1 MEYAKKGALGGYK
14 AVSEADEYTHVLLTV
29 EEYQKLQQR
38 LQRAKD
44 DAAAAHRDADQRV
57 RRAQNDA
64 AAQIQEVK
72 DACSTELEE
81 LQNVLQKAESEREY
95 QKYLN
100 ENLLRIF
107 RERANSD
114 RGLRP
119 KKERS
124 GYLIIS
130 SREIEQTYKYN
141 RETRKAIIWE
151 TTIQTPFTIDLTE
164 ELAKEQALRYLFSK
178 SSDDESLPINAIAIG
193 IDAFFGKGYQEML
206 QEDLTET
213 AKAQIEQREPDLWS
227 NYNTVVSVKVRANSK
242 AGFWELLLVHL
253 KPLTEFPQDMRP

>member
-44 DAAAAHRDADQRV
+44 DASAAHRDADQRV

-151 TTIQTPFTIDLTE
+151 TTIQTPFSIDLTE

-178 SSDDESLPINAIAIG
+178 GSNDEFWPINAIG
-193 IDAFFGKGYQEML
+193 INGIYEKGYEEML
-206 QEDLTET
+206 KEDLTET
-213 AKAQIEQREPDLWS
+213 AKAKIEQREPFLWS
-227 NYNTVVSVKVRANSK
+227 NYNTVVSVKVRANGK

-253 KPLTEFPQDMRP
+253 KPLTAFPQDMRP

>member
-64 AAQIQEVK
+64 AAQIQKAK
-72 DACSTELEE
+72 DACNTELEQLRSMLE
-81 LQNVLQKAESEREY
+81 HEQGERAYQERLNKA
-95 QKYLN
+95 
-100 ENLLRIF
+100 LLRVATQ
-107 RERANSD
+107 RANAD
-114 RGLRP
+114 RNLRP
-119 KKERS
+119 KRERS
-124 GYLIIS
+124 GYLIIN
-130 SREIEQTYKYN
+130 SREIDLTYKDGMA
-141 RETRKAIIWE
+141 TKKAVLWE
-151 TTIQTPFTIDLTE
+151 TTIQTPFSIDLTE

-178 SSDDESLPINAIAIG
+178 SSDDESWPISAIG
-193 IDAFFGKGYQEML
+193 INGLCKKGYEEML
-206 QEDLTET
+206 KEDLTET
-213 AKAQIEQREPDLWS
+213 AKAKIEQREPDLWS
-227 NYNTVVSVKVRANSK
+227 YYNTVVSIKVRANSK

-253 KPLTEFPQDMRP
+253 KPLTAFPQDMRP

>member
-44 DAAAAHRDADQRV
+44 DAAAAYRDADQRV

-64 AAQIQEVK
+64 AAQIQEAK
-72 DACSTELEE
+72 YACNTELE
-81 LQNVLQKAESEREY
+81 QVRNVLQQAESERDY
-95 QKYLN
+95 QKELN
-100 ENLLRIF
+100 ENLLRIS

-130 SREIEQTYKYN
+130 SREIDLTYKDG
-141 RETRKAIIWE
+141 RATKKAVLWE
-151 TTIQTPFTIDLTE
+151 TTIQTPFSIDLTE
-164 ELAKEQALRYLFSK
+164 ERAKKQALRYLCGK
-178 SSDDESLPINAIAIG
+178 DGSDGASWPINAIG
-193 IDAFFGKGYQEML
+193 INGLCEKGYEEML
-206 QEDLTET
+206 KEDQTET
-213 AKAQIEQREPDLWS
+213 AKAKVAQREPDLWS
-227 NYNTVVSVKVRANSK
+227 NYNTVVSIKVRANGK

-253 KPLTEFPQDMRP
+253 KPLTAFPQDMRP

>member
-64 AAQIQEVK
+64 AAHIQEAK
-72 DACSTELEE
+72 DACNTELEQLRSMLE
-81 LQNVLQKAESEREY
+81 HEQGERAYQERLNKA
-95 QKYLN
+95 
-100 ENLLRIF
+100 LLRAAT
-107 RERANSD
+107 ERANAD
-114 RGLRP
+114 RDIRP

-130 SREIEQTYKYN
+130 SREIDQTYKDG
-141 RETRKAIIWE
+141 RATKKAIIWE
-151 TTIQTPFTIDLTE
+151 TAIQTPFSVDLTE
-164 ELAKEQALRYLFSK
+164 DLAKEQAVRYLFGK
-178 SSDDESLPINAIAIG
+178 GSSDETAWPINAIG
-193 IDAFFGKGYQEML
+193 IDGFFGKGYQAML
-206 QEDLTET
+206 NDDLTET
-213 AKAQIEQREPDLWS
+213 AKAKIAEREPDLWS
-227 NYNTVVSVKVRANSK
+227 NYNTVVSIKVRANGK